1 MARPGKPA
9 VVLLNEKKSHRTKAE
24 IQKRQEEEGKLLSG
38 ENMKESKQVSKNK
51 RAHSVFLR
59 MKKILKNI
67 EKNDALYEGAINR
80 YCLLTAECEELEE
93 KREYFFNLSEELKET
108 FYEAVKDL
116 SPDEKAA
123 LLIEF
128 TKEIARVAASMN
140 TCDKQ
145 IQAKR
150 KMLLEIEK
158 ENVMTIAAAVRT
170 VPKKEDKE
178 EDPVLKLLKGG

>member
-9 VVLLNEKKSHRTKAE
+9 VVLLDEKKSHRTKAE
-24 IQKRQEEEGKLLSG
+24 IQKRQEEEEKLLSH
-38 ENMKESKQVSKNK
+38 EAMKESKQVRENE
-51 RAHSVFLR
+51 RAHSVYLR
-59 MKKILKNI
+59 VKKLLKNI

-80 YCLLTAECEELEE
+80 YCMLCAECEELVE
-93 KREYFFNLSEELKET
+93 KREYFFNLSEELKNT
-108 FYEAVKDL
+108 FDEAVKDQ
-116 SPDEKAA
+116 SSAEKAA

-128 TKEIARVAASMN
+128 TREIARVAASMN
-140 TCDKQ
+140 MCDKQ

-158 ENVMTIAAAVRT
+158 ENVMTVAAAVRT

-178 EDPVLKLLKGG
+178 DDPVLKLLKGG